1 MDEKNNLYLNDLEV
15 IALLVGNMVGIGILS
30 LPGAVVKD
38 AKQSGWISVI
48 IGGIYPLVFGF
59 LAMYLCRKHSDEN
72 ILNLS
77 KRYFGNI
84 VGNLLNII
92 FLSFFAINV
101 IAVVTGFTNVL
112 TVYGTPFLKPL
123 KILLVITITVAYI
136 SNLGLKTIGRINK
149 ISLFLIIA
157 LNLLLLSA
165 LRKGNYLN
173 LFPLFGG
180 GMKNIISASKESA
193 FSYGG
198 IEIIF
203 LIYPYIRNKDK
214 LKSII
219 IKASSITIAIYTWIT
234 FATIYYLGHRFILK
248 NIWPVLMLTES
259 IDLPIVN
266 SFRLIFL
273 FLWSIVMLKL
283 IVNNYYSV
291 IFIFK
296 DVFRNKIFKNV
307 HIWFIP
313 VVVFSGVALGNEIQR
328 RELLDFIIP
337 KITIFNLFYVLL
349 IAIMSALKDKNMN
362 KNSGKGIDK

>member
-1 MDEKNNLYLNDLEV
+1 MDKKNNLYLNDLEI

-30 LPGAVVKD
+30 LPGSVVKD

-48 IGGIYPLVFGF
+48 IGGIYPLVFGSF
-59 LAMYLCRKHSDEN
+59 AIYLCRKHSDEN

-77 KRYFGNI
+77 KRYLGYIF
-84 VGNLLNII
+84 GNLLNLI
-92 FLSFFAINV
+92 FLSFFTINV
-101 IAVVTGFTNVL
+101 IAVTTGFTNVL

-136 SNLGLKTIGRINK
+136 SNLGLKTIGRLNK
-149 ISLFLIIA
+149 ISLFLIIS

-173 LFPLFGG
+173 LFPVFGG
-180 GMKNIISASKESA
+180 GIKNIISASKDSA

-203 LIYPYIRNKDK
+203 LIYPYIRNKDRI
-214 LKSII
+214 KSIV
-219 IKASSITIAIYTWIT
+219 IKASTITIAIYTWIT

-248 NIWPVLMLTES
+248 NMWPLLMLTES

-266 SFRLIFL
+266 SFRLVFL

-283 IVNNYYSV
+283 IVNDYYAA

-296 DVFRNKIFKNV
+296 DVFRNKAFKNA
-307 HIWFIP
+307 HLWFIP
-313 VVVFSGVALGNEIQR
+313 VVIFISVIVGNEMQR
-328 RELLDFIIP
+328 RAVLDFIIP
-337 KITIFNLFYVLL
+337 KITIYNLFYVLL
-349 IAIMSALKDKNMN
+349 ITIMSVLKDKNMN
-362 KNSGKGIDK
+362 KNSDKGIDK